1 MKDLLFAKSQ
11 KVLLDM
17 FKVKKGEFIIQNII
31 CGIALAIPF
40 LIISFLLKVP
50 LLALGSPLLFMIG
63 YRIPYLSLL
72 GKKYHIDTIK
82 YYSFPKFLRNF
93 INFSETQGNVYKTF
107 EAILPYTENPIKDE
121 VVKLMAK
128 LNDPRCTLED
138 RREAFFDFGKFVGTP
153 EAFLVINT
161 ISNFD
166 QEGINREALEKLED
180 LVQNLQNNK
189 TNEYIHNKVKAQE
202 KFANVPI
209 ISGLC
214 FTFFFTGII
223 IFYNFVEGFSQVQ
236 I

>member
-1 MKDLLFAKSQ
+1 
-11 KVLLDM
+11 M
-17 FKVKKGEFIIQNII
+17 FKVKKGEFITQNII

-40 LIISFLLKVP
+40 LIVSFLVKIP
-50 LLALGSPLLFMIG
+50 LLALGSILLFMFG

-72 GKKYHIDTIK
+72 GRKYHIDTIK

-107 EAILPYTENPIKDE
+107 EAVLPYTENPIKEE
-121 VVKLMAK
+121 VEKLMAK
-128 LNDPRCTLED
+128 MNDPECSLED
-138 RREAFFDFGKFVGTP
+138 RREAFFDFGKFVGTS
-153 EAFLVINT
+153 EAILVINT

-189 TNEYIHNKVKAQE
+189 TNEYIHNKVKDQE

-209 ISGLC
+209 ISGIF
-214 FTFFFTGII
+214 FTFFFTGILI
-223 IFYNFVEGFSQVQ
+223 YHNFIEGFSQVQ
-236 I
+236 V